1 MLVPATTTTVSTSV
15 GEPVKS
21 DCIPYSAI
29 PHTTKLFSDFLFDHE
44 KVKQFFVR
52 PLGTEWFA
60 DEARLVKY
68 GDRQR
73 APVADI
79 LERQN
84 CAWGASASTLEN
96 VARLRQGAVAI
107 VTGQQVGLFGGP
119 LYSLLKAASAIRTAR
134 DLTQKG
140 IPAVPIFWLATED
153 HDLLEVN
160 HAVLPAGAGQLRTLV
175 SASKGKA
182 NAPVGTVQF
191 SDEITQVVSN
201 AAELLGE
208 SEATDFLVESYRA
221 GETYGSAFARLFTKI
236 FGEHGLVLLDPLDA
250 ELHKLAV
257 PILRAA
263 AENAVEIDRALLERG
278 KQLRDAGYHEQVKVT
293 PESTLLFS
301 IANGERKVIHV
312 ANGGFMIGAEKIS
325 RDELL
330 GKIDQRP
337 EDFSPNV
344 LLRPIVQDYLL
355 PTVMYYGGAAEL
367 AYFAQVGVVYERLLG
382 RVTPIQP
389 RFSATLVDKRM
400 QRLLA
405 RYKLDL
411 PDLFRGAEN
420 LRERLASQVLPE
432 KLHNDFEE
440 AHAAVES
447 AMKDIRASLQQL
459 DQTLIDASE
468 RAERKMK
475 YQLTRLHG
483 RAARA
488 ELRRNSQLSRDA
500 DELLAGLF
508 PHKMLQEREIP
519 GIYYLAREGRGLI
532 DRLIEAAGECCPSH
546 QLLYL

>member
-1 MLVPATTTTVSTSV
+1 MLVLPSSASTSV
-15 GEPVKS
+15 GEPVSS

-29 PHTTKLFSDFLFDHE
+29 PHTTKLFSDFLFEHE

-52 PLGTEWFA
+52 PMGPEWLA

-68 GDRQR
+68 DDSQR
-73 APVADI
+73 AKGADI

-84 CAWGASASTLEN
+84 RAWGASEQTLEN
-96 VARLRQGAVAI
+96 LKRFRQGAVAI

-119 LYSLLKAASAIRTAR
+119 LYSLLKAASVLRNAR
-134 DLTQKG
+134 DLSEQG
-140 IPAVPIFWLATED
+140 IEAVPIFWLATED

-160 HAVLPAGAGQLRTLV
+160 HSVLPASAGELRTLV
-175 SASKGKA
+175 SASRGKA

-191 SDEITQVVSN
+191 SDEINQVTRN
-201 AAELLGE
+201 AAELLDE
-208 SEATDFLVESYRA
+208 SEVSDFLVESYRA

-236 FGEHGLVLLDPLDA
+236 FADHGLILLDPLDSQ
-250 ELHKLAV
+250 LHQLAV

-263 AENAVEIDRALLERG
+263 AENAVEIDKALLARG
-278 KQLRDAGYHEQVKVT
+278 KELRDAGYHEQVKVT

-301 IANGERKVIHV
+301 IANGERKVIHL

-325 RDELL
+325 HDELL
-330 GKIDQRP
+330 RRIDERP

-344 LLRPIVQDYLL
+344 LLRPVVQDYLL
-355 PTVMYYGGAAEL
+355 PTVTYFGGAAEL
-367 AYFAQVGVVYERLLG
+367 AYFAQVAVVYERLLG

-389 RFSATLVDKRM
+389 RFGATLVDKRM

-411 PDLFRGAEN
+411 PDLFRGSEN
-420 LRERLASQVLPE
+420 LRERLASQVLPPQMHE
-432 KLHNDFEE
+432 DFEE
-440 AHAAVES
+440 ANAAVES

-459 DQTLIDASE
+459 DKTLIDASE

-508 PHKMLQEREIP
+508 PHKMLQ
-519 GIYYLAREGRGLI
+519 
-532 DRLIEAAGECCPSH
+532 
-546 QLLYL
+546 